1 MVRFSCEKA
10 LLQGA
15 VNTASRA
22 VAAKSSIPALEGILL
37 EGGDT
42 LTLSGYNMQT
52 GIRTGVDAQIQ
63 SPGRIVLSARLFGE
77 MIRKMPDDVIVFDAD
92 DKLTVHL
99 TCGDASFEIMGLS
112 ADDYPELPE
121 VDDQFSVTLEQRTLK
136 AMINQTSFAVSVNEA
151 RPIHT
156 GALFEIS
163 DKGLTMVAVDGF
175 RLALR
180 REPLEHIDG
189 GAFKFVA
196 PGAALNEVEKICAD
210 TDDMVTVT
218 QGKRHLMFEAGA
230 TQLICR
236 RLEGEFLDY
245 KNAIPTTN
253 PICIE
258 VDNKTMIESLDR
270 VSVVISEKLKSPV
283 RCAVQPG
290 PGVYV
295 RPDRK
300 RRSPGYLPRPRRRTG
315 AGDRLQQPLS
325 HGRPALCPGGH
336 GENAAEHHFAHFTPV
351 GGAGAGGGWGALPSL
366 YAVVGLPSAEGEKI
380 EGLLLKKK
388 TAYYIYE
395 RGSLLWT
402 ITITTEYIKLQDLLK
417 FGRGGRDRRR
427 GQTAGSGG
435 RGPGQWGGMHHAGQ
449 EDPSRRR
456 GGTPNGTDADGVSMR
471 IEGPAAGG
479 LPELRHARQLT
490 V

>member
-1 MVRFSCEKA
+1 MTVGKRGTTDRVKFSCEKA
-10 LLQGA
+10 LVQQA
-15 VNTASRA
+15 VAAVSRA

-37 EGGDT
+37 ECGEG
-42 LTLSGYNMQT
+42 LRLSGYNMQT
-52 GIRTGVDAQIQ
+52 GIRTTVEAAVSEAGH
-63 SPGRIVLSARLFGE
+63 IVLNARLFGE
-77 MIRKMPDDVIVFDAD
+77 MIRRLPDDMVTFEAD
-92 DKLTVHL
+92 DKFNVKLN
-99 TCGDASFEIMGLS
+99 CGDASFELPGLS

-283 RCAVQPG
+283 RCLFSQDR
-290 PGVYV
+290 VYM
-295 RPDRK
+295 
-300 RRSPGYLPRPRRRTG
+300 SARTG
-315 AGDRLQQPLS
+315 NGEARDICPVRGDGQELEIGFNNRYLMDAL
-325 HGRPALCPGGH
+325 RYAPADTVKMQLNTGISPCII
-336 GENAAEHHFAHFTPV
+336 TPV
-351 GGAGAGGGWGALPSL
+351 DDSDNFLYMVLP
-366 YAVVGLPSAEGEKI
+366 VR
-380 EGLLLKKK
+380 LK
-388 TAYYIYE
+388 A
-395 RGSLLWT
+395 
-402 ITITTEYIKLQDLLK
+402 Q
-417 FGRGGRDRRR
+417 
-427 GQTAGSGG
+427 
-435 RGPGQWGGMHHAGQ
+435 
-449 EDPSRRR
+449 
-456 GGTPNGTDADGVSMR
+456 
-471 IEGPAAGG
+471 
-479 LPELRHARQLT
+479 
-490 V
+490 

>member
-1 MVRFSCEKA
+1 MLRFSCEKA
-10 LLQGA
+10 LLQSA
-15 VNTASRA
+15 VNTVSRA
-22 VAAKSSIPALEGILL
+22 VAAKSSIPALEGILV
-37 EGGDT
+37 EGSDR
-42 LTLSGYNMQT
+42 LTMSGYNMQT
-52 GIRTGVDAQIQ
+52 GIRTAFEAEVHEE
-63 SPGRIVLSARLFGE
+63 GRIVLNARLFGE
-77 MIRKMPDDVIVFDAD
+77 IIRKLPDDLVVFAAD
-92 DKLTVHL
+92 EKYMVRL

-112 ADDYPELPE
+112 AEDYPELPE
-121 VDDQFSVTLEQRTLK
+121 VDDEYSVAIQQGTLK

-283 RCAVQPG
+283 RCLFSQDR
-290 PGVYV
+290 VYM
-295 RPDRK
+295 
-300 RRSPGYLPRPRRRTG
+300 SARTG
-315 AGDRLQQPLS
+315 NGEARDICPVRGD
-325 HGRPALCPGGH
+325 
-336 GENAAEHHFAHFTPV
+336 
-351 GGAGAGGGWGALPSL
+351 
-366 YAVVGLPSAEGEKI
+366 
-380 EGLLLKKK
+380 
-388 TAYYIYE
+388 
-395 RGSLLWT
+395 
-402 ITITTEYIKLQDLLK
+402 
-417 FGRGGRDRRR
+417 
-427 GQTAGSGG
+427 
-435 RGPGQWGGMHHAGQ
+435 GQ
-449 EDPSRRR
+449 ELEIGFNNRYLMDALRYAPADTVKMQLNTGISPCII
-456 GGTPNGTDADGVSMR
+456 TPIDDSDNFLYMV
-471 IEGPAAGG
+471 
-479 LPELRHARQLT
+479 LPVRLKAQ
-490 V
+490 